1 MRAPV
6 FTGAGFDLV
15 ARAHRE
21 DGLYALVLLHR
32 ALRHQDHAGAVL
44 GNIAD
49 APELAGKQPVLRIGE
64 FGLQLQRA
72 GPRVHLIE
80 RVRHFAGL
88 RKHRVIGQNQL
99 RASGLPSPARPS
111 FP

>member
-15 ARAHRE
+15 ARAYGE
-21 DGLYALVLLHR
+21 DGLDALVLLHG
-32 ALRHQDHAGAVL
+32 ALRHQDHARAVL
-44 GNIAD
+44 GHVTD
-49 APELAGKQPVLRIGE
+49 APELAGEQAVLRIGE
-64 FGLQLQRA
+64 FGLQFQGA

-80 RVRHFAGL
+80 RIRHLAGL

-99 RASGLPSPARPS
+99 RASGLPSPVRPS
-111 FP
+111 LP